1 MRLALLVHLLGVVF
15 WVGGM
20 AFAHVALRPAVATW
34 SPPDRI
40 RLLHGVFVRF
50 IPLAGIAV
58 IAVLGSGAWMIALL
72 GGMDKVGANVHGMMT
87 LGAIMMLIYL
97 YILLRP
103 YRALRQAV
111 AGEAWKA
118 AGEAVRAI
126 RVLVTVNLALGV
138 VVIAIATWPWW

>member
-126 RVLVTVNLALGV
+126 RVLVIVNLALGV

>member
-20 AFAHVALRPAVATW
+20 AFAHVALRPAVAAW
-34 SPPDRI
+34 DPPARL
-40 RLLHGVFVRF
+40 RLLHAVFVRF

-58 IAVLGSGAWMIALL
+58 VAILVSGVWMIALL
-72 GGMDKVGANVHGMMT
+72 GGMDKVAVNVHGMAT
-87 LGAIMMLIYL
+87 LGVVMMIIYV

-111 AGEAWKA
+111 AAEAWKP
-118 AGEAVRAI
+118 AGEAMRTI

-138 VVIAIATWPWW
+138 IVIAIATLPWW